1 MCQGLKKCL
10 LSLGLAVAL
19 VGLAASASGLET
31 GKGNLLGF
39 VFEQDGT
46 TPVAG
51 AVVAVRNIT
60 TGTVRQSEK
69 SDNQGIFRFSSLEP
83 GLYALGVSS
92 GRGDFNA
99 ADVVGVAPNETAKI
113 TVALS
118 PFEPAVAS
126 AAQQVTKDQKEKGES
141 WIGRVVSYNPGSKEA
156 VVSIERGLLQVGDK
170 IHVLTAPRGQGTDF
184 FQEAT
189 VLKIS
194 SASVKR
200 ILVGQRGLVSLEK
213 PALPNDDVYV
223 SCKRGVPPF
232 FLLPLGVA
240 LVAGGAAIVNPPD
253 EPTGTPFKVNR

>member
-1 MCQGLKKCL
+1 MCQGIRKHL
-10 LSLGLAVAL
+10 LSLGLVVSLIAL
-19 VGLAASASGLET
+19 SVPASSFET
-31 GKGNLLGF
+31 GKGGLVGF

-51 AVVAVRNIT
+51 AVVAVRNVT
-60 TGTVRQSEK
+60 TGAVKQSEK
-69 SDNQGIFRFSSLEP
+69 SDNQGIFRFPNLEA
-83 GLYALGVSS
+83 GIYALGVSS

-99 ADVVGVAPNETAKI
+99 ADVVGVAPNETAKV

-126 AAQQVTKDQKEKGES
+126 AAQQVAQDQKEKGES
-141 WIGRVVSYNPGSKEA
+141 WIGRVVRYNPATNEA
-156 VVSIERGLLQVGDK
+156 EVSIERGLLQAGDK

-184 FQEAT
+184 FQEAR
-189 VLKIS
+189 VLKV
-194 SASVKR
+194 ATATVKR
-200 ILVGQRGLVSLEK
+200 ILVGQRGIVSLEK

>member
-1 MCQGLKKCL
+1 MRQGITKHLV
-10 LSLGLAVAL
+10 S
-19 VGLAASASGLET
+19 VGLAFAIIALSVPASSFEA
-31 GKGNLLGF
+31 GKGGLVGF

-60 TGTVRQSEK
+60 TGIVRQSEK
-69 SDNQGIFRFSSLEP
+69 SDVQGVFKFANLEA
-83 GLYALGVSS
+83 GIYAVGVSS
-92 GRGDFNA
+92 ERGDFNA
-99 ADVVGVAPNETAKI
+99 ADVVGVAPNETAKV

-118 PFEPAVAS
+118 PFEPAVAA
-126 AAQQVTKDQKEKGES
+126 AAQQVAKDQKEKGES
-141 WIGRVVSYNPGSKEA
+141 WIGRVVRYDPAKNQAEIS
-156 VVSIERGLLQVGDK
+156 VERGLLQVGDK

-184 FQEAT
+184 FQEAR
-189 VLKIS
+189 VLSIAT
-194 SASVKR
+194 ASVKR
-200 ILVGQRGLVSLEK
+200 ILVGQRGIVSLEK